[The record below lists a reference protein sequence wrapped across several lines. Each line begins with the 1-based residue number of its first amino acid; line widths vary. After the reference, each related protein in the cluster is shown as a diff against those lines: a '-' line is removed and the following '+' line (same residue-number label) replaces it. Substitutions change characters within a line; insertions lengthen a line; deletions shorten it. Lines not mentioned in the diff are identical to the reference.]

1 MTDYSDVFQAFTAKI
16 TDRDRALMD
25 SEVNEQDMIDL
36 LNAAITKF
44 RLPHVSLSKDDDTQI
59 FYSDLENDEI
69 QILANLMKREWYQR
83 FIYDTDVIEQ
93 KWAENDFEFHSQATH
108 LKAQISGMTELLDK
122 EIKKMISD
130 YSRTPNHKI
139 FDYTKLAGKK

>member
-44 RLPHVSLSKDDDTQI
+44 RLPHISLSKDDDTQI
-59 FYSDLENDEI
+59 LKDKNGK
-69 QILANLMKREWYQR
+69 AMKMRDVAECWELRVLNFASLRVQPEGLSY
-83 FIYDTDVIEQ
+83 IYFLT
-93 KWAENDFEFHSQATH
+93 ARRAS
-108 LKAQISGMTELLDK
+108 
-122 EIKKMISD
+122 
-130 YSRTPNHKI
+130 
-139 FDYTKLAGKK
+139 

>member
-59 FYSDLENDEI
+59 FYSDLGNDEI

-83 FIYDTDVIEQ
+83 FIYDTDVIE
-93 KWAENDFEFHSQATH
+93 
-108 LKAQISGMTELLDK
+108 
-122 EIKKMISD
+122 
-130 YSRTPNHKI
+130 
-139 FDYTKLAGKK
+139 